1 MPAAR
6 SQGGRPRGAEG
17 AGLLDVAR
25 QMFLDSGFAGTTM
38 ADVATRARVSK
49 SSLYRDF
56 PSKDSLF
63 EAVISDWVQRGRNA
77 LHPHV
82 DALLAAD
89 DLEAALRRF
98 ASVLQAGVLADPV
111 ARVRRVVMAEAQHFP
126 AVARAY
132 AESWDR
138 NVEMLAD
145 TFAELMRRGSLIQH
159 DPEVAAR
166 QFTWLVL
173 ADPLNARSLG
183 PFSDQLDAE
192 RLAATADEA
201 VETFGAR
208 FLVGPGAQPRPY
220 PSDHLHSAL

>member
-1 MPAAR
+1 MPTAR
-6 SQGGRPRGAEG
+6 SQPGRPRGAEG

-25 QMFLDSGFAGTTM
+25 QIFLDSGFAGTTM

-63 EAVISDWVQRGRNA
+63 EAVIHDWVTRGRDA
-77 LHPHV
+77 LRPHV
-82 DALLAAD
+82 DALLEAD
-89 DLEAALRRF
+89 DLEPALRRF
-98 ASVLQAGVLADPV
+98 ASVLQSAVLADSV
-111 ARVRRVVMAEAQHFP
+111 ARVRRVVMAEAEHFP

-138 NVEMLAD
+138 NIEVLANA
-145 TFAELMRRGSLIQH
+145 FAELTRRGSLAQV

-183 PFSDQLDAE
+183 PASDPLDEE

-201 VETFGAR
+201 VETFVAR
-208 FLVGPGAQPRPY
+208 FAVAGRP
-220 PSDHLHSAL
+220 

>member
-1 MPAAR
+1 MPTAR
-6 SQGGRPRGAEG
+6 SQPGRPRGAEG

-25 QMFLDSGFAGTTM
+25 QIFLESGFAGTTM

-63 EAVISDWVQRGRNA
+63 EAVISDWVQRGRDA
-77 LHPHV
+77 LRPHV
-82 DALLAAD
+82 DALLEAD
-89 DLEAALRRF
+89 DLEPALRRF
-98 ASVLQAGVLADPV
+98 ASVLQAAVLADPV

-126 AVARAY
+126 AVARTY

-138 NVEMLAD
+138 NIEVLAD
-145 TFAELMRRGSLIQH
+145 AFAELMRRGSLVRL

-183 PFSDQLDAE
+183 PSSDPLDE
-192 RLAATADEA
+192 KRLAATADDA
-201 VETFGAR
+201 VATFAAR
-208 FLVGPGAQPRPY
+208 FAVAGRP
-220 PSDHLHSAL
+220 

>member
-1 MPAAR
+1 MPTPR
-6 SQGGRPRGAEG
+6 SQPGRPRGAEG
-17 AGLLDVAR
+17 EGLLDVAR
-25 QMFLDSGFAGTTM
+25 QMFLESGFAGTTM
-38 ADVATRARVSK
+38 ADVATLARVSK

-63 EAVISDWVQRGRNA
+63 EAVISDWVQRGRDA
-77 LHPHV
+77 LRPHV
-82 DALLAAD
+82 DALLQAD
-89 DLEAALRRF
+89 DLEPALRRF

-132 AESWDR
+132 ADSWDR
-138 NVEMLAD
+138 NIEMLAGA
-145 TFAELMRRGSLIQH
+145 FAELMRRGSLIKN

-183 PFSDQLDAE
+183 PISDQLDAD
-192 RLAATADEA
+192 RLAATVDEA
-201 VETFGAR
+201 VETFAAR
-208 FLVGPGAQPRPY
+208 FAVAGRP
-220 PSDHLHSAL
+220 